1 VIEKAAL
8 KHGLTLSTA
17 RWIEELAKELG
28 VKEKRLLKA
37 VVKLAK
43 HGIWLEAEDWRL
55 VARTIDMKYLDMA
68 RGLRHKTRGL
78 RRLPR
83 RGGEGAPRRRRKSR
97 QASPHKRSLEQLV
110 LTQFK
115 TASELVARPEADTQF
130 KTAYFDAV

>member
-1 VIEKAAL
+1 MIEKAAL

-55 VARTIDMKYLDMA
+55 VARHIDLSRHLDMA
-68 RGLRHKTRGL
+68 VDYII
-78 RRLPR
+78 RRVVS
-83 RGGEGAPRRRRKSR
+83 GV
-97 QASPHKRSLEQLV
+97 SP
-110 LTQFK
+110 
-115 TASELVARPEADTQF
+115 A
-130 KTAYFDAV
+130 DAVKELPKAVEKAGTLAHIREVLSNWI